1 MNLSL
6 FIANRLALNE
16 KKSFSRFIIRLSV
29 VAVALSVA
37 VMIIGSAVTR
47 GYQQVISRK
56 FYDCWGHLHITHF
69 LPEAGSLL
77 NDEKMPRD
85 TTLLRQLRE
94 TPGVVSAEPYTVQS
108 ALLKTGRDME
118 GLLLKG
124 IEREQAFKAM
134 TPYLVSGEPL
144 SFSDTG
150 NLHPILISTYTAN
163 RLGLKAGEK
172 VILYFLQRDQ
182 EQPRARR
189 AIIRGI
195 YRTGLEE
202 YDRMFGV
209 CSSRLLQEIDPEE
222 GEWIQ
227 GYELHLSDPTQANA
241 IGDRIHRDLL
251 TPPLEAY
258 PIEKRFPTVFSWLG
272 MMRMNERIV
281 LMIMTA
287 IAVINMITALLILI
301 LERTAMVGMLK
312 ALGMRNGSIR
322 RIFLISSLQIAGL
335 GALIGT
341 VFGVGLCWVQQ
352 QTGFIGLD
360 ESTYYVRQVPVSL
373 DPLIITGIVVLTLL
387 CCLVL
392 LMIPSFLIR
401 TIRPVQALRFS

>member
-16 KKSFSRFIIRLSV
+16 KTSFSRFIIRLAV
-29 VAVALSVA
+29 FAVALSVA

-69 LPEAGSLL
+69 LPEAGSML

-85 TTLLRQLRE
+85 TVLLRHLRE
-94 TPGVVSAEPYTVQS
+94 TPGVISAEPYTVQS

-118 GLLLKG
+118 GILLKG
-124 IEREQAFKAM
+124 IDSEQGFRSM
-134 TPYLVSGEPL
+134 RSYLIAGEPIQ
-144 SFSDTG
+144 FSDTG
-150 NLHPILISTYTAN
+150 SLHQILISSYTAE
-163 RLGLKAGEK
+163 RLGLKAGDK
-172 VILYFLQRDQ
+172 TILYFLQRDL

-189 AIIRGI
+189 AIVRGI

-202 YDRMFGV
+202 YDRMFGI
-209 CSSRLLQEIDPEE
+209 CQTRLLQEIDPDE
-222 GEWIQ
+222 GDWIQ
-227 GYELHLSDPTQANA
+227 GYELHLENPAEANR
-241 IGDRIHRDLL
+241 IGDAIHSRWLN
-251 TPPLEAY
+251 PPLEAY
-258 PIEKRFPTVFSWLG
+258 PIESRFPTVFSWLG

-281 LMIMTA
+281 LIIMTA

-301 LERTAMVGMLK
+301 LERTTMVGMLK
-312 ALGMRNGSIR
+312 ALGMRNGDIR

-335 GALIGT
+335 GTLIGT
-341 VFGVGLCWVQQ
+341 AFGLLLCWIQIK
-352 QTGFIGLD
+352 TGLIGLD
-360 ESTYYVRQVPVSL
+360 ESTYYVRQVPVAL
-373 DPLIITGIVVLTLL
+373 DPLIIGGIIVLTLA

-392 LMIPSFLIR
+392 LIIPSLLIR
-401 TIRPVQALRFS
+401 TIRPVKALRFS